1 MITVL
6 EMNIRPDGVKM
17 VKCEGS
23 RNSKF
28 EITFEE
34 FVKDIDGG
42 DYSIE
47 LINE

>member
-6 EMNIRPDGVKM
+6 EMYTKTDGVKM

-34 FVKDIDGG
+34 LVQIIRFNFTVK
-42 DYSIE
+42 
-47 LINE
+47 